1 MPSPA
6 DSSTPTPKIR
16 RRRSPG
22 RALETVLLAS
32 TACLMAAVAWP
43 IAAGGFSGPQAEWD
57 APVAASTPELPAQAM
72 ATEQPV
78 IQIALLLDTSSSMD
92 GLIDQARTQMW
103 SVVNALDSASYK
115 GSRSRLQIAVYEYG
129 NDTLEGSQGWIRQ
142 VQPFTDELDVVSQAL
157 FSLTTNG
164 GTEHAGEAI
173 ARSLDELSWAEGEG
187 VLKVAYIAGNEGFDQ
202 GPISASAAKE
212 RASGK
217 SVVVNTIFCGNPDE
231 GDAAGWR
238 TAAGTFGGRF
248 ASIDHNHVV
257 QHIAAPQDAEIAR
270 LGQELNDT
278 YIRYGAHGRAGLDN
292 MVAQDNNMAGY
303 GEGSVV
309 QRSLAKSKRMYRN
322 DSWDLVD
329 ALEADKVAIGSVERS
344 DLPTELQGL
353 DDEELA
359 AEVSKQ
365 SERRAELQTQISE
378 LAAEREAYVA
388 AERQRLGEDPAALD
402 QAILGG
408 IRDQATAAGFTLE
421 SA

>member
-6 DSSTPTPKIR
+6 DSPTPTPKLR
-16 RRRSPG
+16 RRRAPG

-43 IAAGGFSGPQAEWD
+43 IAAGGFTGTQPGQEARVVASAPTQPTISLAEG
-57 APVAASTPELPAQAM
+57 E
-72 ATEQPV
+72 PV

-129 NDTLEGSQGWIRQ
+129 NDRIDATQGWIRQ

-173 ARSLDELSWAEGEG
+173 SRSLDELDWAEGQG

-202 GPISASAAKE
+202 GPISAGAARE
-212 RASGK
+212 RASAE
-217 SVVVNTIFCGNPDE
+217 SVVVNTIYCGDADE

-257 QHIAAPQDAEIAR
+257 QHIAAPQDAAIAR

-309 QRSLAKSKRMYRN
+309 QRSVAKSKQMYRN

-329 ALEADKVAIGSVERS
+329 ALEADKVAIGSVERT
-344 DLPTELQGL
+344 DLPSELQGL
-353 DDEELA
+353 DDDELA

-365 SERRAELQTQISE
+365 SERRAELQTQIAE
-378 LAAEREAYVA
+378 LAAAREAYVA
-388 AERQRLGEDPAALD
+388 AERERLGEDPAALD

-408 IRDQATAAGFTLE
+408 IRDQAKAAGFTLE